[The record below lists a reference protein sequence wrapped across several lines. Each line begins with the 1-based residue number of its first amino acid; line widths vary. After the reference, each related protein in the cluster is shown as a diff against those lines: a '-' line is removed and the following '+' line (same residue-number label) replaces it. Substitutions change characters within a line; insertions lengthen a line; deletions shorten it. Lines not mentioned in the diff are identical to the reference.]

1 MHLRMVSTLRQPR
14 TFGPLFLALILACGS
29 SSQAAPPSLVG
40 LTPLC
45 HVLADASWVQ
55 AVDNP
60 ATGDNAAAQFS
71 NLEVLWSTQTMVL
84 GDGVT
89 YQVPAVPEPLEAW
102 GFFQNIDQYDPA
114 DQLTLCLTFGEDHPY
129 GQWRVT
135 FALYP
140 RGSGVASRRLTGSI
154 LCQPRGRPVEA
165 VGSSGGAKRGSAAD
179 PDRLGSGTTAVV
191 GLAELRGRAK

>member
-1 MHLRMVSTLRQPR
+1 MEHPRSRLRMVTTHDLRQPR
-14 TFGPLFLALILACGS
+14 TFGLLFLALIVACGS
-29 SSQAAPPSLVG
+29 EASSAAPPSLVE

-45 HVLADASWVQ
+45 HVLADVTWVK

-71 NLEVLWSTQTMVL
+71 DLEVLWSTQTMVL

-102 GFFQNIDQYDPA
+102 GFFQNIDQYNTG
-114 DQLTLCLTFGEDHPY
+114 DQLTLCLSFSEDHPY

-135 FALYP
+135 SP
-140 RGSGVASRRLTGSI
+140 
-154 LCQPRGRPVEA
+154 
-165 VGSSGGAKRGSAAD
+165 
-179 PDRLGSGTTAVV
+179 
-191 GLAELRGRAK
+191 